1 MLEHKRPTTSQTF
14 GRLSQPCGEKP
25 RAVRA
30 SKKGLRPSPSTQTTA
45 LSETVNSVL
54 GLLISCHKGLEVEPW
69 TEFKITPDPDGK
81 DAVVIEMFSDQ
92 EVDVIPS
99 PLSHHRSKSVHD

>member
-69 TEFKITPDPDGK
+69 TEFTITPDETQTLWSILERKRALYDYVLGK
-81 DAVVIEMFSDQ
+81 
-92 EVDVIPS
+92 
-99 PLSHHRSKSVHD
+99 LR